1 MDSKKKES
9 SLITRRDFVK
19 TASIV
24 MAGVAAGIGTGLA
37 SASAE
42 DKKVPSEPKGARK
55 VKLNIGP
62 KGERRHVTNT
72 RGMAF
77 GGAAVMVGTGR
88 NERAHVYTATS
99 CGELV
104 PGSIEKID
112 AKKQAAELGAGVTA
126 FMGNVGRH
134 WTMDAIDMQVGEV
147 VDFQGVKMCWAG
159 DMTGEELRSQFGANY
174 VPAKILRDT
183 NWIYKAG
190 KPVYLLREPGG
201 IVWVMQEYTKTVDP
215 TLTID
220 NLNTVGGKLKN
231 LPQGWKFETKVL
243 TEDLSLETRRTGL
256 WASII
261 RDELGN
267 TYEGV
272 GFDDL
277 ANYVP

>member
-1 MDSKKKES
+1 MALLFGGATAVLAQEKAAKPSD
-9 SLITRRDFVK
+9 TR
-19 TASIV
+19 
-24 MAGVAAGIGTGLA
+24 M
-37 SASAE
+37 
-42 DKKVPSEPKGARK
+42 
-55 VKLNIGP
+55 VKLNIGA
-62 KGERRHVTNT
+62 KGPRRHVNDT

-99 CGELV
+99 CGKLV

-112 AKKQAAELGAGVTA
+112 AKKQAADLGAGVTA

-134 WTMDAIDMQVGEV
+134 WTMDEMTMHVGEV

-159 DMTGEELRSQFGANY
+159 DMTGAEIRSQFGATKY
-174 VPAKILRDT
+174 EPAKILRDT
-183 NWIYKAG
+183 DWIFKAG

-201 IVWVMQEYTKTVDP
+201 IVWVMQEYTKAVDP

-220 NLNTVGGKLKN
+220 NLDTVGGKLKN
-231 LPQGWKFETKVL
+231 LPPGWKFETKVL
-243 TEDLSLETRRTGL
+243 SKDLSLDTRRTGL

-267 TYEGV
+267 TYEGA

>member
-9 SLITRRDFVK
+9 SFITRRDFVK

-42 DKKVPSEPKGARK
+42 DKKVPSDPKGARK

-88 NERAHVYTATS
+88 NERAHVFTATS
-99 CGELV
+99 CGKLI

-134 WTMDAIDMQVGEV
+134 WTMDEIDMHVGEV

-159 DMTGEELRSQFGANY
+159 DMTGEELRSQFGATLRARKD
-174 VPAKILRDT
+174 PARHQLDLQGGQ
-183 NWIYKAG
+183 AG
-190 KPVYLLREPGG
+190 VLAARARWHRLGHAG
-201 IVWVMQEYTKTVDP
+201 I
-215 TLTID
+215 
-220 NLNTVGGKLKN
+220 
-231 LPQGWKFETKVL
+231 
-243 TEDLSLETRRTGL
+243 
-256 WASII
+256 
-261 RDELGN
+261 
-267 TYEGV
+267 YEGQSTRPSPSTTSTQW
-272 GFDDL
+272 
-277 ANYVP
+277 AAS

>member
-9 SLITRRDFVK
+9 SFITRRDFVK

-24 MAGVAAGIGTGLA
+24 VAGVAAGIGTGLA

-42 DKKVPSEPKGARK
+42 DKKVPTEPKGARK

-99 CGELV
+99 CGKLI

-134 WTMDAIDMQVGEV
+134 WTMDQMDMRVGEV

-174 VPAKILRDT
+174 T
-183 NWIYKAG
+183 C
-190 KPVYLLREPGG
+190 
-201 IVWVMQEYTKTVDP
+201 
-215 TLTID
+215 
-220 NLNTVGGKLKN
+220 
-231 LPQGWKFETKVL
+231 PQRSCATPIG
-243 TEDLSLETRRTGL
+243 STRRESRFTCCASQGASSGL
-256 WASII
+256 CRNTQRPSTRPSPSTTSTRWVAS
-261 RDELGN
+261 
-267 TYEGV
+267 
-272 GFDDL
+272 
-277 ANYVP
+277 

>member
-9 SLITRRDFVK
+9 SFITRRDFVK

-42 DKKVPSEPKGARK
+42 DKKVPTEPKGARK

-62 KGERRHVTNT
+62 KGERRHITNT

-99 CGELV
+99 CGKLI

-134 WTMDAIDMQVGEV
+134 WTMDQMDMRVGEV

-174 VPAKILRDT
+174 RARKDPARHQLDLQGG
-183 NWIYKAG
+183 KAG
-190 KPVYLLREPGG
+190 LPAARARGHRLGYAGIHKGRRPDPHHRQPQHGG
-201 IVWVMQEYTKTVDP
+201 
-215 TLTID
+215 
-220 NLNTVGGKLKN
+220 
-231 LPQGWKFETKVL
+231 
-243 TEDLSLETRRTGL
+243 
-256 WASII
+256 
-261 RDELGN
+261 
-267 TYEGV
+267 
-272 GFDDL
+272 
-277 ANYVP
+277 